1 MEIHIGVQS
10 MLSMAQDAQWVKW
23 RGGTKPQRGGFLINY
38 YKFVL
43 IGLLSLIIMAGML
56 EGRKGQK
63 KGRGR
68 NRKGRGKG
76 CAMAVG
82 GWTPLEIRQ
91 HHLPLLAQS
100 NAVQTWS

>member
-1 MEIHIGVQS
+1 
-10 MLSMAQDAQWVKW
+10 
-23 RGGTKPQRGGFLINY
+23 
-38 YKFVL
+38 
-43 IGLLSLIIMAGML
+43 MAGML